1 MYDLD
6 LENQRE
12 QFSKVIEYLLK
23 TGIKKKEIASRIG
36 LSTYDIS
43 HILSGAIKNIT
54 IEVLDNLHAEFGIN
68 PNYIR
73 KGTSNMFDIPGMK
86 FENFEAFVDKW
97 DLVEHENKK
106 YLHFTI
112 DENFYKFLID
122 VYDYMVIANHKT
134 DVNEKNEAFTEA
146 FNALKNNFPD
156 IQQPQ
161 EYVLIPA
168 DDMIEITS
176 NNISRRKKLS
186 EVIDIINL

>member
-12 QFSKVIEYLLK
+12 QFSKVIEHLLK
-23 TGIKKKEIASRIG
+23 TGIKKKEIAARIA

-54 IEVLDNLHAEFGIN
+54 IEVLENLHAEFGIN

-122 VYDYMVIANHKT
+122 VYDYMVIANPKT
-134 DVNEKNEAFTEA
+134 DVNEKKEAFTEA
-146 FNALKNNFPD
+146 LNALKNNFPD

-176 NNISRRKKLS
+176 NNISRQKNLS